1 MAGTKDFLSDL
12 CAPAAPRPPLAGVSR
27 RNRSRRA
34 SRRLDAQV
42 PTALLRRTV
51 PTRQTSSASYL
62 VTTRPCCRDLLIY
75 CDSAGA
81 EIIAADVRRFGHVIN
96 KDGVLGTHGA

>member
-1 MAGTKDFLSDL
+1 MGLRAGDL
-12 CAPAAPRPPLAGVSR
+12 TRKF
-27 RNRSRRA
+27 
-34 SRRLDAQV
+34 

-62 VTTRPCCRDLLIY
+62 VATRPCCRDLLIY

-96 KDGVLGTHGA
+96 KDGVLGTHGAYLMTCRKSGYDAFQGQMPKKKL